1 MRPLKS
7 RPLSSLIGILLGT
20 TSAHAMAATA
30 DAPSPM
36 FLPMQQSVQPTA
48 KFIEGRKI
56 QPMPVSTEMRA
67 TRRSDGTIELSCGDV
82 RQHAEHEHNDMARPL

>member
-7 RPLSSLIGILLGT
+7 RPLSALIGMLLGT
-20 TSAHAMAATA
+20 TSAHAVAATA
-30 DAPSPM
+30 DAPSPK
-36 FLPMQQSVQPTA
+36 FLPMQQSAQSTA
-48 KFIEGRKI
+48 KSVEGRHV

-82 RQHAEHEHNDMARPL
+82 RQHSEHEHGNMARPL

>member
-7 RPLSSLIGILLGT
+7 HPLSTLIGLLLGT
-20 TSAHAMAATA
+20 ASAQAIAAA
-30 DAPSPM
+30 AEPASPK
-36 FLPMQQSVQPTA
+36 FLPMQQSVQSTA
-48 KFIEGRKI
+48 KSVEGRKI

-82 RQHAEHEHNDMARPL
+82 KQHSEHEHGDMARPL